1 MPMRNALR
9 SAARLRAGL
18 LLLVGLAATAA
29 NAAGKIDLNDPTQRL
44 ETYIRVVG
52 DTSGKP
58 VAEYA
63 MATVYGYVPGERPRA
78 LFRLEVV
85 GIGRFEKVEGGYQRL
100 HREIGFYTDL
110 KSGEPLERWFNP
122 WLQREVEVIPIQND
136 PVNRR
141 FTVQSSN
148 FNVMEDGDDVVFY
161 REVPL
166 RYPNVL
172 DRANY
177 PLQSSGDFYEAME
190 MFNTFAHRRDIDN
203 RKLTSVPA
211 TGSWS
216 RFGPWLPW
224 MEMGVHQ
231 GQLIYHSRSIKPAN
245 GIEGVPK
252 RLRDLIARENPKYLV
267 PPEKLVT
274 PDETSW
280 TYFKKIIDARRA
292 TKP

>member
-1 MPMRNALR
+1 MAEF
-9 SAARLRAGL
+9 LRACVALIALSVAG
-18 LLLVGLAATAA
+18 AATAA
-29 NAAGKIDLNDPTQRL
+29 AATAPKVDLNDPVQRL

-63 MATVYGYVPGERPRA
+63 QSTIYGYVPGEKPRA

-85 GIGRFEKVEGGYQRL
+85 GVGRYEKVDGGYQRL

-110 KSGEPLERWFNP
+110 KTGAVLRRWFNP
-122 WLQREVEVIPIQND
+122 WLQREVDVIPIQND

-141 FTVQSSN
+141 FTTQN
-148 FNVMEDGDDVVFY
+148 MTFQILEDGDDVIFY

-177 PLQSSGDFYEAME
+177 PLYSSGDFYEAME
-190 MFNTFAHRRDIDN
+190 MFNSFAHRHDIEN
-203 RKLTSVPA
+203 RKLTSIPA
-211 TGSWS
+211 TGSWT

-231 GQLIYHSRSIKPAN
+231 GQLIYHSRSIKPASGVE
-245 GIEGVPK
+245 GIPK
-252 RLRDLIARENPKYLV
+252 RLRDLVAAENPKYLV
-267 PPEKLVT
+267 PPDKLT
-274 PDETSW
+274 SPDETSW
-280 TYFKKIIDARRA
+280 TYFKKVIDARKA
-292 TKP
+292 AKP

>member
-1 MPMRNALR
+1 MAEF
-9 SAARLRAGL
+9 LRACVALIALSVAG
-18 LLLVGLAATAA
+18 AATAA
-29 NAAGKIDLNDPTQRL
+29 AATAPKVDLNDPVQRL

-63 MATVYGYVPGERPRA
+63 QSTIYGYVPGEKPRA

-85 GIGRFEKVEGGYQRL
+85 GVGRYEKVDGGYQRL

-110 KSGEPLERWFNP
+110 KTGAVLRRWFNP
-122 WLQREVEVIPIQND
+122 WLQREVDVIPIQND

-141 FTVQSSN
+141 FTTQN
-148 FNVMEDGDDVVFY
+148 MTFQILEDGDDVIFY

-177 PLQSSGDFYEAME
+177 PLYSSGDFYEAME
-190 MFNTFAHRRDIDN
+190 MFNSFARRHDIEN
-203 RKLTSVPA
+203 RRLTSIPA
-211 TGSWS
+211 TGSWT

-245 GIEGVPK
+245 GVEGIPQ
-252 RLRDLIARENPKYLV
+252 RLRDLVSAENPKFLV
-267 PPEKLVT
+267 PPDKLT
-274 PDETSW
+274 SPDETSW
-280 TYFKKIIDARRA
+280 TYFKKVIDARKA
-292 TKP
+292 AKP